1 MQAQEIE
8 QIKNI
13 LANIEASQK
22 KIPYLSDLEQHP
34 VFWPIFSQLTAGEK
48 QEVEE
53 IIRSYILG
61 KVESIQKTKGGQ
73 LFARFVESQ
82 SELFWKFREA
92 NDPSYQGNAKCSNR
106 KRGLIKW

>member
-34 VFWPIFSQLTAGEK
+34 VFWPIFSQLTVEEK

-53 IIRSYILG
+53 VIR
-61 KVESIQKTKGGQ
+61 KGGKY
-73 LFARFVESQ
+73 S
-82 SELFWKFREA
+82 K
-92 NDPSYQGNAKCSNR
+92 D
-106 KRGLIKW
+106 